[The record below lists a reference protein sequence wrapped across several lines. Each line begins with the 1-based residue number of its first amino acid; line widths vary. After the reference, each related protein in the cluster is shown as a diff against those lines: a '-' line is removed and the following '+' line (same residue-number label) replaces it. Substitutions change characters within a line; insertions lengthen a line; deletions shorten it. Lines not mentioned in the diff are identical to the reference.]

1 MNLIQTLN
9 KEQADRLS
17 AGKTIP
23 DFEPGDTVI
32 AILLAGGLVVI
43 ETGHRIDLAS
53 PAVAEPA
60 PEPDVCASADLRYAV
75 NRLMFFDG
83 GYVSGTRLRQLAA
96 DALPPGCP
104 R

>member
-1 MNLIQTLN
+1 MPTKIDL
-9 KEQADRLS
+9 A
-17 AGKTIP
+17 
-23 DFEPGDTVI
+23 VI

-43 ETGHRIDLAS
+43 ETGHRVDLAS
-53 PAVAEPA
+53 PAVGGAGGPD
-60 PEPDVCASADLRYAV
+60 PDVCASADLRYAV

-83 GYVSGTRLRQLAA
+83 GYVSGMRLRQLAA

>member
-1 MNLIQTLN
+1 MPTKIDL
-9 KEQADRLS
+9 A
-17 AGKTIP
+17 
-23 DFEPGDTVI
+23 VI

-43 ETGHRIDLAS
+43 ETGHRVDLAS
-53 PAVAEPA
+53 PAAAE

-83 GYVSGTRLRQLAA
+83 GYVSGMRLRQLAT

>member
-1 MNLIQTLN
+1 MPTKIDL
-9 KEQADRLS
+9 A
-17 AGKTIP
+17 
-23 DFEPGDTVI
+23 VI

-53 PAVAEPA
+53 PATAEPA
-60 PEPDVCASADLRYAV
+60 PEPDACASADLRYAV

>member
-1 MNLIQTLN
+1 MPTKIDL
-9 KEQADRLS
+9 A
-17 AGKTIP
+17 
-23 DFEPGDTVI
+23 VI

-43 ETGHRIDLAS
+43 ETGHRVDLAS
-53 PAVAEPA
+53 PAAAELA

-75 NRLMFFDG
+75 NWLMFFDG
-83 GYVSGTRLRQLAA
+83 GYVSGMRLRQFAA

>member
-1 MNLIQTLN
+1 MPTKIDL
-9 KEQADRLS
+9 A
-17 AGKTIP
+17 
-23 DFEPGDTVI
+23 VI

-43 ETGHRIDLAS
+43 ETGHRVDLAS
-53 PAVAEPA
+53 PAAAEPA
-60 PEPDVCASADLRYAV
+60 PEPPGFVPVPGTDLRYAV

-83 GYVSGTRLRQLAA
+83 GYVSGMRLRQLAA